1 MSIVSV
7 IKDSVEVLNNTYDS
21 VSGELTIFQL
31 IQEIFIYTVLTIK
44 NSIFY
49 FLSFQWIRDF
59 TLLPV
64 IIPQISNSIFQENF
78 FLEKPFSMVFSFL
91 EIPAYSK
98 DKLFIGFLNS
108 FFLTLP
114 ITTSHIIAIR
124 NLLVKGSLAGINSFS
139 GIVFG
144 QWVFI
149 VSIIFGLRPILIPWL
164 SIEPL
169 SYFLGVFLILKA
181 LYSMIHEPVVP
192 LFLETSNKKELA
204 SFFLFHFCLAFCE
217 QTCIFQYVGNISASA
232 DPTSLETFYSKNT
245 LESFLIHSNYAL
257 GLLLGCCLFTGLF
270 VFVLLKLRDFF
281 NLTSDLKKT
290 MRKRIQFFCLTCSM
304 AFTLSSIPFYGFDYL
319 FTGPLGFVSQD
330 QIFQKTILAQTNL
343 KDTMN
348 LLGYSS
354 NYKTLD
360 TDIAPFDR
368 GKYIVPN
375 LDPIA
380 EDQTFEDLNYRG
392 EYHWTRRQDTLSSI
406 HSGQFKKWSEKFLGP
421 RKKEQKPVQFKED
434 FSENLFKNA
443 ENSQYMDSVSKLGSR
458 VEDSYLYEN
467 ETSLS
472 TFLKFTKQSFSTSF
486 FQQMNPNSEKHLEK
500 EIKQKYYANPVYKF
514 LLNRD
519 IDFFINRQP
528 KSFLL
533 DSTHE
538 KDLVKKRLML
548 ANYYDTLRDY
558 SQISNNEAF
567 ENFFNG
573 SKSYADRVYNQQFK
587 GTLRVVR
594 RLFSLSLDE
603 TENPNLHS
611 VLKFDQ
617 PLYKFDS
624 LSSYHE
630 ELQKPNLENS
640 IGLQT
645 NYPIP
650 FYAGWDTQTRKFVL
664 TNRMLPSFL
673 GTSNFSPN
681 TNFIKKKSL
690 FQANN
695 YPEGVGVQGFSK
707 AESHGEL
714 NKVIF
719 TAWPLSKEFLEK
731 PKSKSTIPY
740 STLFESFSDATPDTV
755 QNFFISPNIEPGSAT
770 GLKEFT
776 TLPPNLKIVTREK
789 VGELLAPQRESFV
802 WPGNSKLKFAVE
814 LKKFPPTISKN
825 F

>member
-21 VSGELTIFQL
+21 VSGELSIFKV
-31 IQEIFIYTVLTIK
+31 IQEIFLYIFLTLK

-49 FLSFQWIRDF
+49 FISFQWIRDF

-64 IIPQISNSIFQENF
+64 IIPQISNSILGENF
-78 FLEKPFSMVFSFL
+78 FLQKPFFSFL

-124 NLLVKGSLAGINSFS
+124 NLFIKGSLAGISSFS
-139 GIVFG
+139 GIVLG

-149 VSIIFGLRPILIPWL
+149 ISIIFGLRTVLIPWL

-169 SYFLGVFLILKA
+169 SYFLGVVLILRA
-181 LYSMIHEPVVP
+181 LYSMIHEPIVP
-192 LFLETSNKKELA
+192 LFLETSNKKELL

-217 QTCIFQYVGNISASA
+217 QTCIFQYLGNLSLSA

-245 LESFLIHSNYAL
+245 LESFLMHSNYVL
-257 GLLLGCCLFTGLF
+257 GLLLGCCFFGSF
-270 VFVLLKLRDFF
+270 FIFFLLKVRDFF

-319 FTGPLGFVSQD
+319 FTGPFGFISQD

-348 LLGYSS
+348 LLGSSS

-360 TDIAPFDR
+360 TDISPFDR
-368 GKYIVPN
+368 GKYIVPG
-375 LDPIA
+375 L
-380 EDQTFEDLNYRG
+380 DQTFEDLNYRG
-392 EYHWTRRQDTLSSI
+392 EYHWTRRQDTLSSV
-406 HSGQFKKWSEKFLGP
+406 HSGQFQKWSEKFLGP
-421 RKKEQKPVQFKED
+421 RKKEQKGTNQFKDETRASSFD
-434 FSENLFKNA
+434 NLSEIFLKKKAA
-443 ENSQYMDSVSKLGSR
+443 ENPEFSDSVSKLGSR
-458 VEDSYLYEN
+458 LEDSYLYDN
-467 ETSLS
+467 ETSLF
-472 TFLKFTKQSFSTSF
+472 TFLQFSKQSFSPSF
-486 FQQMNPNSEKHLEK
+486 FQQNSPNPEKYLEK

-533 DSTHE
+533 NSTHE
-538 KDLVKKRLML
+538 NDLVNKRFML

-567 ENFFNG
+567 ETFFNG

-617 PLYKFDS
+617 PLYNFTG

-630 ELQKPNLENS
+630 ELEKPNIENS
-640 IGLQT
+640 VGLET

-650 FYAGWDTQTRKFVL
+650 FYAGWDTETRKFVL
-664 TNRMLPSFL
+664 TNRILPGTNQFL
-673 GTSNFSPN
+673 P
-681 TNFIKKKSL
+681 FINKK
-690 FQANN
+690 
-695 YPEGVGVQGFSK
+695 G
-707 AESHGEL
+707 L

-719 TAWPLSKEFLEK
+719 TAWPLSKEFLDI

-740 STLFESFSDATPDTV
+740 STLFESFTNSKPETV
-755 QNFFISPNIEPGSAT
+755 QNFFISPSIESGST

-776 TLPPNLKIVTREK
+776 TLPPNLKIVSGENLS
-789 VGELLAPQRESFV
+789 ELLAPQRESFV
-802 WPGNSKLKFAVE
+802 WPGNSKLKFNFE
-814 LKKFPPTISKN
+814 LKKFPPTILPSS
-825 F
+825 